1 MRALDCFYTF
11 TSYSRIFI
19 YLQDKLVARFELL
32 VTRLRSTFRST
43 FRSVA
48 LRPEGRS
55 SLPLQFLSSVPSNG
69 VPYPRLKRISIL
81 IPIPRLC
88 LAASTNQS
96 PSCNWKRQRPVRLED
111 SRLNCRRNTI
121 YGSER
126 SRAKREERKGR
137 LSCQAMASARRY
149 NFDIPSLSEGRY
161 VNDL

>member
-1 MRALDCFYTF
+1 MRALLDFYIFASVTHAFYT
-11 TSYSRIFI
+11 SQNRLAFI
-19 YLQDKLVARFELL
+19 CFPCVINYE
-32 VTRLRSTFRST
+32 TR
-43 FRSVA
+43 
-48 LRPEGRS
+48 
-55 SLPLQFLSSVPSNG
+55 SLPLPDPSLCDQKAHHQNFPPLSCQTEC
-69 VPYPRLKRISIL
+69 PRLKRISIL

-121 YGSER
+121 YGSKR

-137 LSCQAMASARRY
+137 LSRRSVAAARRY

-161 VNDL
+161 ANDL